1 MLIRAR
7 TQEDLPVLV
16 DIANAVRAVDRWP
29 PHRVGST
36 EDFVAGA
43 GPLSALVAVANSN
56 ILGHV
61 ALHERSENSVMLL
74 AADSL
79 GVDVASLAVVARLFV
94 DPRRRHSGVG
104 RALLDA
110 AAVAA
115 TRLPASDSR
124 RLDRARSGHR
134 VVRGRR
140 LETARERGLLVQ
152 VALRA
157 GLPARRLFARV
168 LRLRRSPYRQRQ
180 VGSSRPERRHRSPN
194 CRTRSFDAGDPARR
208 FGRSR

>member
-43 GPLSALVAVANSN
+43 EPLSALVAVDSSTL
-56 ILGHV
+56 LGHV
-61 ALHERSENSVMLL
+61 ALHERSAGSVMLL

-94 DPRRRHSGVG
+94 DPRRRHSGIG

-110 AAVAA
+110 AAVVA
-115 TRLPASDSR
+115 TRLHKHPILDVWTELDQAIGLYEVAGWR
-124 RLDRARSGHR
+124 RLGS
-134 VVRGRR
+134 VV
-140 LETARERGLLVQ
+140 
-152 VALRA
+152 
-157 GLPARRLFARV
+157 FSF
-168 LRLRRSPYRQRQ
+168 RSPCGPDCLHE
-180 VGSSRPERRHRSPN
+180 GSSLE
-194 CRTRSFDAGDPARR
+194 SFVYAGPLSTAP
-208 FGRSR
+208 GR